1 MILAILKKSMVKE
14 GYFDM
19 MTFEKYTNAIIR
31 QAKTVFQGRDF
42 EVTQQVSSPGW
53 RSKGSEKK

>member
-1 MILAILKKSMVKE
+1 MVKQ